1 MKTSAKVSMRLK
13 ILAFIFFILCTVTSV
28 HGREFFCPG
37 ADATCLITAINEANN
52 NGEENTIFLESGEY
66 VTEPISIM
74 GPFPLTIIGQGGGNY
89 DYPSPPRHS
98 TWIRRAEGGFCRLSR
113 KLTLTGLTITGGF
126 PVFPPFVGAPIP
138 CIEGGGIEN
147 AGTLNVINGTVTS
160 NRTCLAIG
168 AGFNSNP
175 TKNDG
180 LKT

>member
-74 GPFPLTIIGQGGGNY
+74 GPFPLTIIGQG
-89 DYPSPPRHS
+89 RKL
-98 TWIRRAEGGFCRLSR
+98 RLSVATEALHLDP
-113 KLTLTGLTITGGF
+113 K
-126 PVFPPFVGAPIP
+126 
-138 CIEGGGIEN
+138 GGGWF
-147 AGTLNVINGTVTS
+147 LS
-160 NRTCLAIG
+160 
-168 AGFNSNP
+168 P
-175 TKNDG
+175 
-180 LKT
+180 LKET

>member
-74 GPFPLTIIGQGGGNY
+74 GPFPLTIIGQGAE
-89 DYPSPPRHS
+89 
-98 TWIRRAEGGFCRLSR
+98 TTIIRRHRGTPPGSEGRRVVSVASQGN
-113 KLTLTGLTITGGF
+113 LTLTGLTITGGF

-168 AGFNSNP
+168 AGFN
-175 TKNDG
+175 
-180 LKT
+180 